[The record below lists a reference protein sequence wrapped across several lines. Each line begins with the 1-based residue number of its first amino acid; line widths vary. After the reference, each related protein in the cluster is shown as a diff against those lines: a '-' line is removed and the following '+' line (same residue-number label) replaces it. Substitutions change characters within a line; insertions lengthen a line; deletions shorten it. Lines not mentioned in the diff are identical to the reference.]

1 MSTTHRKNRDMSF
14 IRSLFD
20 NIGKAIGWVADKVTQ
35 GLTWTKKVIVDGARW
50 LWDKV
55 KGGASMAKDL
65 AVRSVGWFKNLFV
78 NAKGILIGAW
88 NLTAP
93 FRTWVATPFRLAAT
107 ASATVGA
114 AWIFSPWFLLVVGGI
129 WIGYLLITSFNN
141 EKETRTKKVPT
152 KTDPVSGEQVR
163 EWTRAQFLA
172 IQSHEM
178 QVSMKA
184 NSIKNKTTDRVKS
197 EYAARIWLLEMRRRG
212 SLDSLT
218 ALYKQFRKQE
228 EENNRRAKE
237 NGEDQLGWVWTAVEK
252 AIRDEQ
258 KVLDDILDKVVE
270 PEPEPEDR
278 THVPD
283 LDLQPV

>member
-1 MSTTHRKNRDMSF
+1 MSF

-65 AVRSVGWFKNLFV
+65 AVRSWGWFKNLLV
-78 NAKGILIGAW
+78 NSKSILIGAW

-152 KTDPVSGEQVR
+152 KTDLVSGEQVR
-163 EWTRAQFLA
+163 VWTPAQEVAIAEQRMRGHQAGRVAQGQDDRSYEVRVRRQAPPADHAYAGPSRLADRALQA
-172 IQSHEM
+172 VPGAGGEAQPG
-178 QVSMKA
+178 A
-184 NSIKNKTTDRVKS
+184 S
-197 EYAARIWLLEMRRRG
+197 ESGGLE
-212 SLDSLT
+212 T
-218 ALYKQFRKQE
+218 I
-228 EENNRRAKE
+228 N
-237 NGEDQLGWVWTAVEK
+237 WVWTAVEK
-252 AIRDEQ
+252 GIRDEQ
-258 KVLDDILDKVVE
+258 KILDDIIDKVVE
-270 PEPEPEDR
+270 PEPSQHEPE
-278 THVPD
+278 
-283 LDLQPV
+283 LDLQPVG